1 MLNRMEATQ
10 EQKHEMIM
18 IQLKALEARIEELYK
33 LIKPKNNKEVIKGS
47 VPKPFTQAGG
57 AR

>member
-33 LIKPKNNKEVIKGS
+33 IVKPQNNKEIIKES

>member
-33 LIKPKNNKEVIKGS
+33 LVKPQNNKEVVKGS

-57 AR
+57 PR